1 MISRRPRRTQAYK
14 KKTLKAKSAALTTK
28 AKTLIKGDDKA
39 PIENASGRITN
50 ETVAKHREEVL
61 KGAKR
66 FIYPLQHS
74 KHRIAIISTAI
85 AVLALVSLVIYISL
99 ILYRYQ
105 HTGIF
110 AYNLTKIIPLPV
122 ARVDGQFV
130 SYEDYLFELRH
141 SMHFQRTQ
149 EAVDFSTEEGQKMLV
164 YLKQQALERAKDN
177 TVVRELAKQNDIKI
191 TEQEINAQMDLILK
205 QGTSG
210 QSLDAIEKTLAEFY
224 GWSIKDWKRVLKMQ
238 LMKQRLIPNLD
249 TETTQKGDNILN
261 QLTGGASFA
270 DLAKLNSQDDLSK
283 DKGGSLGIVN
293 IDNTNLPQSFIDV
306 AFNLNEGEY
315 SNLVESTIKDEKG
328 KNILVVQIIRADK
341 VISDKE
347 REISH
352 ILLKYKNIDEKIN
365 QYKTD
370 YGVTNYIK
378 V

>member
-177 TVVRELAKQNDIKI
+177 TVVRELAKQNNIKI

-283 DKGGSLGIVN
+283 DKGGSLGIIN

-341 VISDKE
+341 VINDKE